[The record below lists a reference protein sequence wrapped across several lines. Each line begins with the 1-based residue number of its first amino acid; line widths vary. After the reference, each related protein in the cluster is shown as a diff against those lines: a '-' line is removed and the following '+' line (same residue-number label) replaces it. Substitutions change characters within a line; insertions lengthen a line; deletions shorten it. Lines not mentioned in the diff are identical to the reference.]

1 MPTTI
6 DGKTYY
12 TESEV
17 KGGFIPKDRHESII
31 SERIAAKNR
40 AIAGLE
46 EKVVTLT
53 GEVQAAASATERVA
67 ALQAQ
72 IAERDDREVFRATG
86 LLTDKGEP
94 DADRVELL
102 RMAHRVAMRKLDNAP
117 EDEAAHFRSWLTADD
132 GAKASPHLASM
143 LKAPESAP
151 APPPVAPPPAPAAP
165 PAADPAKAAAAL
177 KAAGLDPSAFGIEV
191 PPAGPPIT
199 STGTG
204 DPAGTRG
211 FTQQQMKA
219 EMGRINAMRRAARTP
234 EDRAAVKAELAA
246 FQAKT
251 APQG

>member
-6 DGKTYY
+6 EGTTYF
-12 TESEV
+12 TEAEV

-72 IAERDDREVFRATG
+72 IAERDDREVFRTTG

-143 LKAPESAP
+143 LKAPEAAP
-151 APPPVAPPPAPAAP
+151 APQVAPPPAPAAP
-165 PAADPAKAAAAL
+165 VADPMKAAAAL

-211 FTQQQMKA
+211 MTHQQMQA